1 MSGLGWGHGTLY
13 SEVQCIMGSGQIGP
27 SSAVDRM
34 TDWWTYTT
42 ENITFPQL
50 HLGAVNN
57 FSENISK
64 SFGPQYEAKFRY
76 GWTRLSCVLAT
87 FVSTTSHMVDTKS
100 SVVPF
105 RSMEQESVPM
115 ECVPPAFVAP
125 DGYGPKGYGSRGYG
139 PKGGVWSQE
148 RGYGPKG
155 RTVLGGMVPGGGH
168 SPRQQIDRHLWK
180 HYLTPNF
187 VGGR

>member
-13 SEVQCIMGSGQIGP
+13 SEVHCIMGNGQIGP
-27 SSAVDRM
+27 STAVDRM
-34 TDWWTYTT
+34 TDWWTDTT

-76 GWTRLSCVLAT
+76 GWTRLNCVLAT

-105 RSMEQESVPM
+105 RSMEQESFPM
-115 ECVPPAFVAP
+115 ECVQPAFVVP
-125 DGYGPKGYGSRGYG
+125 DGYGPKGYGSRGMI
-139 PKGGVWSQE
+139 P
-148 RGYGPKG
+148 R
-155 RTVLGGMVPGGGH
+155 GGMVPGEGVWSQGGVQ
-168 SPRQQIDRHLWK
+168 S
-180 HYLTPNF
+180 
-187 VGGR
+187 